1 MTMYQGQNKVS
12 ASGAKTKIMQC
23 NSELHAA
30 TILLI
35 IVLHGLEVI
44 IKK

>member
-1 MTMYQGQNKVS
+1 MTMYQGQNEVS
-12 ASGAKTKIMQC
+12 ASGAETKIMQC
-23 NSELHAA
+23 NSESHAA

-44 IKK
+44 IKN